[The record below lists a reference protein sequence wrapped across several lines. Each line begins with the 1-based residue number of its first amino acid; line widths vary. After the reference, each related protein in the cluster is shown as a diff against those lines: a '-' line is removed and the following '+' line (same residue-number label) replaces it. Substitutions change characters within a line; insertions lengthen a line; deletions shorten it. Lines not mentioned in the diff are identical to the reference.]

1 MSRRDPGH
9 GVTRWLVTGAAG
21 QLGRD
26 VVAVLQHRPG
36 VSVTAVERS
45 GLDITDADAVE
56 RAVTGHDVVVN
67 AAAWTDVD
75 GAETAEDAAY
85 AANATGPAK
94 LVAASARHGAR
105 LLHVSTD
112 YVFAGDASAPY
123 AEDAEPGPRG
133 AYGRT
138 KLAGE
143 QAVLAAGAESYVVRT
158 AWVYGEHG
166 RNFVA
171 TMLRLAAGDGPVD
184 VVADQHGS
192 PTWSADLADGL
203 VALGSSAAAPGIYH
217 CTNAGHTT
225 WWGLARAVFAAA
237 GADPERVRPTTTAAY
252 PRPAPRPAYSVL
264 GTQRWA
270 AAGLTPM
277 RPWEEAL
284 AEALP
289 RLL

>member
-1 MSRRDPGH
+1 M
-9 GVTRWLVTGAAG
+9 TRWLVTGAAG
-21 QLGRD
+21 QLGHD
-26 VVAVLQHRPG
+26 VVSALEDVTDA
-36 VSVTAVERS
+36 SVTALSRS
-45 GLDITDADAVE
+45 DLDITDGGAAD
-56 RAVTGHDVVVN
+56 RAVAAHDVVVN

-75 GAETAEDAAY
+75 GAETAEDEAY
-85 AANATGPAK
+85 AVNTTGPAN
-94 LVAASARHGAR
+94 LAAASARHGAR

-112 YVFAGDASAPY
+112 YVFAGNGSAPY
-123 AEDAEPGPRG
+123 AEDAAPAPRS

-143 QAVLAAGAESYVVRT
+143 QAVLAAAAESYVVRT

-171 TMLRLAAGDGPVD
+171 TMLRLADGDGLVD
-184 VVADQHGS
+184 VVADQRGS
-192 PTWSADLADGL
+192 PTWSADLARAL
-203 VALGSSAAAPGIYH
+203 VELGSAPTAAPGVYH

-237 GADPERVRPTTTAAY
+237 GADPERVRPTTAAALA
-252 PRPAPRPAYSVL
+252 RPAVRPAYGVL
-264 GTQRWA
+264 AADRWA

-277 RPWEEAL
+277 RPWEDAL

-289 RLL
+289 RLLARR

>member
-1 MSRRDPGH
+1 M
-9 GVTRWLVTGAAG
+9 TRWIVTGAAG

-26 VVAVLQHRPG
+26 VVAVLKHRPG

-45 GLDITDADAVE
+45 GLDITDADAVD

-85 AANATGPAK
+85 AANATGPAN
-94 LVAASARHGAR
+94 LAAASARHGAR

-123 AEDAEPGPRG
+123 AEDAEPAPLG

-143 QAVLAAGAESYVVRT
+143 QAVLAAGAEGYVVRT

-171 TMLRLAAGDGPVD
+171 TMLRLATGDGPVD

-203 VALGSSAAAPGIYH
+203 VTLGSSAAAPGIYH

-237 GADPERVRPTTTAAY
+237 GADPERVRPTTTDAY
-252 PRPAPRPAYSVL
+252 PLPAPRPAYSVL

>member
-1 MSRRDPGH
+1 MTG
-9 GVTRWLVTGAAG
+9 WLVTGAAG

-26 VVAVLQHRPG
+26 VVAVLENAPDAT
-36 VSVTAVERS
+36 VTALSRS
-45 GLDITDADAVE
+45 RLDITDADAVDH
-56 RAVTGHDVVVN
+56 AVRGHDVVVN

-75 GAETAEDAAY
+75 GTETAEDAAY
-85 AANATGPAK
+85 AVNATGPAN
-94 LVAASARHGAR
+94 LAAASARHGAR

-123 AEDAEPGPRG
+123 AEDAAPAPRS

-143 QAVLAAGAESYVVRT
+143 QAVLAAAPESYVVRT

-171 TMLRLAAGDGPVD
+171 TMLRFAAGDGPVD
-184 VVADQHGS
+184 VVADQRGS
-192 PTWSADLADGL
+192 PTWSGDLARAL
-203 VALGSSAAAPGIYH
+203 VELGSASSAAPGVYH

-237 GADPERVRPTTTAAY
+237 GADPERVRPTTAAAY
-252 PRPAPRPAYSVL
+252 ARPAVRPAYSVL
-264 GTQRWA
+264 AADRWA

-277 RPWEEAL
+277 RPWEDAL

-289 RLL
+289 RLLARR